1 MARLEE
7 RPPAPTLDHPA
18 VRIAIVCSGFHRGIT
33 EALLDG
39 AHERLSAAGL
49 SEGHLDIRWVPGAY
63 EAPFAAKT
71 LARTGRYAGIIAL
84 GAVVRGATAHFDHV
98 CYAASQGLIQV
109 SLDTGVP
116 CTFGILTCDTAAQAW
131 ERAGG
136 AVGNAGG
143 DAADAVVSLI
153 NLAAAVRAG

>member
-1 MARLEE
+1 M
-7 RPPAPTLDHPA
+7 
-18 VRIAIVCSGFHRGIT
+18 
-33 EALLDG
+33 
-39 AHERLSAAGL
+39 
-49 SEGHLDIRWVPGAY
+49 
-63 EAPFAAKT
+63 
-71 LARTGRYAGIIAL
+71 
-84 GAVVRGATAHFDHV
+84 

>member
-7 RPPAPTLDHPA
+7 RPPAPVLEHTD
-18 VRIAIVCSGFHRGIT
+18 VRVAAVCSGFHRGIT
-33 EALLDG
+33 EALLGG
-39 AHERLSAAGL
+39 ARERLAAAGL
-49 SEGHLDIRWVPGAY
+49 PEDRIEVHWVPGAF
-63 EAPFAAKT
+63 EAPFAARA
-71 LARTGRYAGIIAL
+71 LATTGRFAGIVAL
-84 GAVVRGATAHFDHV
+84 GAVVRGATTHFDHV
-98 CYAASQGLIQV
+98 CYAASQGLVNV
-109 SLDTGVP
+109 SLQTGVP

-153 NLAAAVRAG
+153 NLAHEVHTG